1 MNRRRRRNLPPLQQF
16 HTTEKIRHL
25 WGILRQFSRFR
36 QTTTLQRHFIQISI
50 SNIRFL
56 AWKFFFIFCPFHSPL
71 SNTSSKWSVSQSVS
85 RSVSWWSAAV
95 DRPVDRENGSVRVAA
110 RWTLHNA
117 ELRLTGG
124 VQLRA
129 AIYVV
134 VDVDQPTD

>member
-1 MNRRRRRNLPPLQQF
+1 M
-16 HTTEKIRHL
+16 I
-25 WGILRQFSRFR
+25 
-36 QTTTLQRHFIQISI
+36 
-50 SNIRFL
+50 
-56 AWKFFFIFCPFHSPL
+56 
-71 SNTSSKWSVSQSVS
+71 V

>member
-1 MNRRRRRNLPPLQQF
+1 MNRRRREEIYHRTNQQDKASLGHSSAVFSLSTNDDITKAFCSNFNKLYSFLGMEILF
-16 HTTEKIRHL
+16 HFFAL
-25 WGILRQFSRFR
+25 SILR
-36 QTTTLQRHFIQISI
+36 
-50 SNIRFL
+50 
-56 AWKFFFIFCPFHSPL
+56 CPTP
-71 SNTSSKWSVSQSVS
+71 VSVS